1 MKKIISLSL
10 ILIISSVNILAQM
23 NSPSNVVLSALQDEL
38 KRSTAELQLK
48 NFEKPY
54 FIEYKLQDIQTY
66 RIDARFGAL
75 TVSGGGRARRG
86 SAQVRVGDY
95 EFDNSNSFGG
105 GMDFSSIE
113 SIMDAVEAGGGG
125 QTLPYEDD
133 YEAIRQRFWL
143 MTDSAYKSA
152 IEQIAAKRASI
163 KNNPPDEVYPDLSKE
178 NPVTDLTEAQKIEL
192 DVPKFEKMIKN
203 LSAIF
208 KNYPDIINSNVSMFV
223 FSSDNLMINNEGFLI
238 RKPSNY
244 LGLNI
249 QADTQTEDGYN
260 LGASRTIYG
269 KTLASISD
277 EAELTKIANDLAND
291 LLKTRSAPKFDETY
305 IGPVLLTENAAV
317 NIFAQSFASN
327 LINRRGSGSRD
338 LSDRI
343 NRRVLP
349 SFLSMT
355 DNPSLDKIGK
365 TELPGAYKF
374 DSQGIEAKPLTLVEN
389 GILKNVLTS
398 RTPTKFSKQSNGRS
412 GGISNLIVEANVRKT
427 FAELK
432 AELINQCKI
441 LKIPFG
447 IMIKGVNSGGSSI
460 YKVYVE
466 DGREELVRGANVEG
480 VSLQDFRQ
488 ILAAGDDAW
497 TVNFPSRGG
506 DANVSSVTAPSILM
520 EEMVL
525 RKDGFSKSR
534 PYILTNPYFDKKQ

>member
-10 ILIISSVNILAQM
+10 ILFVLVGSIFAQQNSS
-23 NSPSNVVLSALQDEL
+23 SNVVLSALRDEL
-38 KRSTAELQLK
+38 KRSTANLQLK

-54 FIEYKLQDIQTY
+54 FIEYKLQDVYTY

-75 TVSGGGRARRG
+75 TVSGGGRSRRG

-95 EFDNSNSFGG
+95 DFDNTNSVGG

-113 SIMDAVEAGGGG
+113 AIMEGFESGPGG
-125 QTLPYEDD
+125 QVLPYEDD
-133 YEAIRQRFWL
+133 YESIRQRFWL

-163 KNNPPDEVYPDLSKE
+163 KNNPPDEKYPDLTKE
-178 NPVTDLTEAQKIEL
+178 TAVTELTEAQKIEL
-192 DVPKFEKMIKN
+192 EVPKWEKIIKN

-208 KNYPDIINSNVSMFV
+208 KKYPDIINSNVSMFV
-223 FSSDNLMINNEGFLI
+223 YSSDNLMINNEGFLI
-238 RKPSNY
+238 RKPANY

-260 LGASRTIYG
+260 LGAARTIYG
-269 KTLASISD
+269 TTLNSISD
-277 EAELTKIANDLAND
+277 EAELTKIVNDLAAE
-291 LLKTRSAPKFDETY
+291 LLKTRTAPKFSETY
-305 IGPVLLTENAAV
+305 IGPVLLTENASP
-317 NIFAQSFASN
+317 NIFAQSFSPN
-327 LINRRGSGSRD
+327 LINRRGDNSRD

-349 SFLSMT
+349 SFLSVT
-355 DNPSLDKIGK
+355 DNPQLDKIGQ

-374 DSQGIEAKPLTLVEN
+374 DSQGIEGKPLVLVEN
-389 GILKNVLTS
+389 GILKNMLTS
-398 RTPTKFSKQSNGRS
+398 RTPTKFSKQSNGRA
-412 GGISNLIVEANVRKT
+412 GGISNLIVEASVKKT
-427 FAELK
+427 LAELK

-447 IMIKGVNSGGSSI
+447 IMIKGLTSGGGSI
-460 YKVYVE
+460 YKVYSE
-466 DGREELVRGANVEG
+466 DGREELVRGVNAEG

-497 TVNFPSRGG
+497 TINFPSRGG
-506 DANVSSVTAPSILM
+506 DSNLSSTTAPSILL

-525 RKDGFSKSR
+525 RKDGFAKSR
-534 PYILTNPYFDKKQ
+534 PYILTNPYFDKQK